1 MMMVSVASFFQG
13 LSSVQINGQI
23 HAIYGNGNLRE
34 VMYTTLPAPPSTY
47 KQIENVE
54 LYFILG

>member
-1 MMMVSVASFFQG
+1 MVFVASFFQG

>member
-34 VMYTTLPAPPSTY
+34 FMYTTLPAPPSTY